1 METGFYYLQSRYYD
15 PALGRFLNA
24 DSYASTGQGF
34 LGFNM
39 FAYCG
44 NKPCN
49 CADYRG
55 QDAIVLLDYTR
66 QGHIGALVQ
75 DSSGTWYY
83 YYWGTTI
90 NLITLAPTLAGFDM
104 PPLEILKEYSGD
116 LSLSSI
122 NANCGYSGSFDRFM
136 YIKGD
141 FSDFLVYTNQRSNEA
156 YNLYS
161 NNCSQHTLSLLASCD
176 SHSNRQFS
184 LRYAQDDV
192 LPVAAYGKLQQR
204 PVFTNGGKS
213 FGSANRIN
221 MIA

>member
-1 METGFYYLQSRYYD
+1 MNPLQALPDLVLRKTVHFLAKNCTFYL
-15 PALGRFLNA
+15 
-24 DSYASTGQGF
+24 T
-34 LGFNM
+34 
-39 FAYCG
+39 AY
-44 NKPCN
+44 N
-49 CADYRG
+49 
-55 QDAIVLLDYTR
+55 
-66 QGHIGALVQ
+66 
-75 DSSGTWYY
+75 
-83 YYWGTTI
+83 
-90 NLITLAPTLAGFDM
+90 
-104 PPLEILKEYSGD
+104 
-116 LSLSSI
+116 
-122 NANCGYSGSFDRFM
+122 
-136 YIKGD
+136 